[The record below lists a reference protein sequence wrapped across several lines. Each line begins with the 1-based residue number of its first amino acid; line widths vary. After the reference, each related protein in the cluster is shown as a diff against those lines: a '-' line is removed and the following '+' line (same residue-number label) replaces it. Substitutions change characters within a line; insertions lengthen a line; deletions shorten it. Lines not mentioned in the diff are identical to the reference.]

1 MAFAG
6 LLFPILGYFFIA
18 LWGLLG
24 LLKVAVTILTHPFT
38 ALKKTTRE
46 IPPACLLDPA
56 LGSHEYVTANGL
68 KFHCVCAGDTSK
80 PLMLLLHGFPEFWFS
95 WRHQLKAFS
104 KDYHVVAVDMRG
116 YGDSDKPDGVA
127 SYTLDKLGKDIADLI
142 PALGYSACVLVGHDW
157 GGAVAW
163 RVADTNPELIDKL
176 VIMNCPHLS
185 IMGQELTN
193 GWGQLLKSWYIFMFQ
208 VPWLPEFTIGL
219 HDYRNFNAIFRGR
232 KAGVKNRDQ
241 FPAEVVEAY
250 KYSFSRPGG
259 LTGPIN
265 YIRAIYKT
273 RSFLFPRTRK
283 TIDIPTLLLWVSSL
297 SISVL
302 VFVASSVEG
311 PSVKTTMWR
320 VTQRYPELVDRHIV
334 LNCPHGRFEI

>member
-1 MAFAG
+1 
-6 LLFPILGYFFIA
+6 
-18 LWGLLG
+18 
-24 LLKVAVTILTHPFT
+24 
-38 ALKKTTRE
+38 
-46 IPPACLLDPA
+46 
-56 LGSHEYVTANGL
+56 
-68 KFHCVCAGDTSK
+68 
-80 PLMLLLHGFPEFWFS
+80 MLLLHGFPEFWFS

-219 HDYRNFNAIFRGR
+219 HDYRTFNAIFRGR

-273 RSFLFPRTRK
+273 RSFFFPRTRK
-283 TIDIPTLLLWVSSL
+283 TIDIPTLLLWGDCDL
-297 SISVL
+297 FL
-302 VFVASSVEG
+302 KKEMA
-311 PSVKTTMWR
+311 
-320 VTQRYPELVDRHIV
+320 DRHDSVCSNLTVKHIP
-334 LNCPHGRFEI
+334 NCSHWVQQDVPDLCNQYMTDFLTGCN